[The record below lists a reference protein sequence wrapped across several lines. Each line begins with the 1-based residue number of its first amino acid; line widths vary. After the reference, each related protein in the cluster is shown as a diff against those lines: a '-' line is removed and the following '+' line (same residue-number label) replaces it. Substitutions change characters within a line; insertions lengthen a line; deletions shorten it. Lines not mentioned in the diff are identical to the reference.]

1 MTTLLLLLLLL
12 HGTKS
17 DLQRILRIT
26 FEDENQREVVT
37 ELELDP
43 KPDIRAWCGSLVDR
57 EGAAILGVFVEECVA
72 TVEAEVSKRFDGG
85 RAIEYYSNFAADLAT
100 FANSQMP
107 LAVAEHQGGA
117 EAEDL
122 DFVSSR
128 GEGFVGGTMMCNT
141 LSEIPARGRGAYGA
155 MGPHLYRPAGG
166 DGAIRFRNG
175 VDEEIHVFLRL
186 HKRYKVEGLM
196 GWDDVNST
204 RFKEVQSKRETALA
218 TVEALSDA
226 LEFEGC
232 KENVRVHVMFSGDKV
247 ADSWE
252 DFVGDA
258 LGNLGKNLRIHRV
271 REGNKESFQ
280 DMLSILRGL
289 NLPDSAIV
297 LLLEDDVMLRPS
309 ALVEMMEVFKSH
321 EPCFVRPNDG
331 AEDYT
336 LGAPEEA
343 FPSESIVVAGSRRH
357 WKTAISLSVTYAARM
372 GTLDYFAGSFPIPT
386 NDFLRSRKLVEEKEV
401 TFFSPLPTLAL
412 TTENLSDFTEPALP
426 PYVPHEWARG
436 LWEKAEVRRRRLA
449 GGKGDEL

>member
-1 MTTLLLLLLLL
+1 MILLLNLFIS
-12 HGTKS
+12 HART
-17 DLQRILRIT
+17 
-26 FEDENQREVVT
+26 VT
-37 ELELDP
+37 HTQP
-43 KPDIRAWCGSLVDR
+43 
-57 EGAAILGVFVEECVA
+57 
-72 TVEAEVSKRFDGG
+72 
-85 RAIEYYSNFAADLAT
+85 FA
-100 FANSQMP
+100 P
-107 LAVAEHQGGA
+107 II
-117 EAEDL
+117 
-122 DFVSSR
+122 SR
-128 GEGFVGGTMMCNT
+128 
-141 LSEIPARGRGAYGA
+141 
-155 MGPHLYRPAGG
+155 
-166 DGAIRFRNG
+166 
-175 VDEEIHVFLRL
+175 
-186 HKRYKVEGLM
+186 
-196 GWDDVNST
+196 

-386 NDFLRSRKLVEEKEV
+386 NDFLRSRKLVEEV
-401 TFFSPLPTLAL
+401 
-412 TTENLSDFTEPALP
+412 
-426 PYVPHEWARG
+426 RG
-436 LWEKAEVRRRRLA
+436 REKRA
-449 GGKGDEL
+449 GYSLEGCGAWGA